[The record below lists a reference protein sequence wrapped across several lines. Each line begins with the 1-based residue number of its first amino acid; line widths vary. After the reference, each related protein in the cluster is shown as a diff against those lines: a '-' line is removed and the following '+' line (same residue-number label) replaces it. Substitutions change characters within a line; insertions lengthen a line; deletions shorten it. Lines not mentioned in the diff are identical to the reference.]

1 MRTAAVVGLVGVLAG
16 GPSAPPGFAALREVD
31 PSIEQDMRYAGR
43 RNFTGAVVDGY
54 EEPECLLARRAA
66 EALRRAQRTLLRR
79 GYSLRVYDCYRPQR
93 AVDRFV
99 RWARGED
106 GPEDPARRAEFHP
119 RVERDRL
126 IPEGYIA
133 QRSGH
138 SRGSTVDVTL
148 VELPHREVDM
158 GTAFDF
164 FDPLSHTDDPRVTGA
179 VRANRQL
186 LKRVLGEQGF
196 VNLPEEWWHFTYKP
210 ETYPD
215 TYFDF
220 PVAVGGVRPAGT
232 PARPPDDSGRP

>member
-1 MRTAAVVGLVGVLAG
+1 MAVVAGLVGVLTG
-16 GPSAPPGFAALREVD
+16 GAAAPPGFTALREVD
-31 PSIEQDMRYAGR
+31 PSIRQDMRYAGG

-54 EEPECLLARRAA
+54 QEPECLLARPAA
-66 EALRRAQRTLLRR
+66 QALRRAQRVLLRR

-99 RWARGED
+99 RWAREED
-106 GPEDPARRAEFHP
+106 GPQDLARKAEFYP
-119 RVERDRL
+119 RVERGRL
-126 IPEGYIA
+126 IADGYIA
-133 QRSGH
+133 ERSGH

-148 VELPHREVDM
+148 EDLSGREVAM

-179 VRANRQL
+179 ARANRQV

-196 VNLPEEWWHFTYKP
+196 VNLPEEWWHFTYEP
-210 ETYPD
+210 EAYPD

-220 PVAVGGVRPAGT
+220 PVAVAEVRP
-232 PARPPDDSGRP
+232 